1 VPRNGDDNRREFHRE
16 ILAEIHRPV
25 EVMNESRMKSVVK
38 MAAHGLYGAGLLIML
53 ALPTNRYGWMQDMDP
68 SVAQMPVDNDTGS
81 RAIAGFLLLVILI
94 ASELIVAR
102 NAGNKKERLLAVV
115 LLTIPV
121 IVWIIKFY

>member
-1 VPRNGDDNRREFHRE
+1 
-16 ILAEIHRPV
+16 
-25 EVMNESRMKSVVK
+25 
-38 MAAHGLYGAGLLIML
+38 ML